1 MRWGRRRAEARPSG
15 TVRTRQDESAQPG
28 FLVEEYDRLVLLRRF
43 SDELLV
49 PADIADLT
57 RILES
62 DGDGTMTVVA
72 GADEASAPALWPR
85 LAALLDTLRGDGV
98 GTIRLAMSGAGDE
111 RPGLP
116 SVARRIADAWGFDVI
131 APDGT
136 VLGVPGGGL
145 FVHELPPGSASVD
158 RERGWWLFS
167 PGAPPVPLGPRQP
180 APDWQPAP
188 GSLPSRTRN
197 GCVVQHIPAGV
208 LIRPDRARAPRPDD
222 LCFAVPVDRRGL
234 LVVVGVPDGED
245 VVTDDVADVVTA
257 LSETARAAL
266 RLAPGG
272 QRDVL
277 RVGQGVAELT
287 DAEVVVYSGLPL
299 LADSG
304 LHRDTVRSMAV
315 GTDGTPSWQPFV
327 DSVVCAPGNSAPRLL
342 RWTPPLPGPGNAQRG
357 LVRLSDRW
365 QVTATRAGLWISGT
379 DSEPVALPARP
390 VDARGPEI
398 EVGRP
403 GEVLDR
409 SLSPVLERLLAA
421 LPPGMSSRARMHV
434 HGTAADG
441 GQELRRLAAQ
451 YQVRSLRFAAFARTA
466 PAEPRPAQS
475 TGEPASHPATSQGE
489 PRQPVVSS
497 SPGPATNVP
506 AANLPAANLPAVNV
520 PTANVPL
527 PRSPMPAAGSVPLTG
542 IRPDAVTAPAGA
554 GAPAATGFGGSHEPA
569 VPVPPSG
576 AATRPPSDAD
586 FGADGDPGRAA
597 GPALPPTPPRH
608 VPTVTATPPGPTGVT
623 AGVPATVSELGTHAR
638 PDRNQPLRTSGL
650 PAAPAVPAASAPPQS
665 NSAAAAASAAA
676 GHVAR
681 AGGSAGATGPT
692 GIQQTRPQ
700 ARPVSSPLAA
710 DPDREPHPDR
720 GAHPVPVPR
729 RRALPEPEPEPDNAR
744 TTPEHVSAPDGA
756 TSGTA
761 TAATAPTPS
770 SALSSPP
777 AIAPT
782 GPASRGAEANT
793 TPAVRGSGQDTG
805 REEASS
811 PGPPVRPSLTCAAP
825 GRAEEPHGPEAP
837 PARAPGAPTTPPVPD
852 TAPVQQPA
860 RPAPVQQPASPAQ
873 PLPAVPFQPGHQSTP
888 AERAAFRA
896 LADAV
901 WDRQAAVVTRTF
913 TRMPALRGH
922 EQEAARADLVAL
934 LLYLRTSD
942 GPLGHEELDR
952 CLRTGDPRLLP
963 YAACVASALR
973 RLPSFRGPAL
983 RGTGG
988 FGNETIRT
996 PAPGA
1001 VLRDPAPVGALPSD
1015 GSGAY
1020 PASTRYA
1027 IWSVTGRR
1035 VRQLFGATGSH
1046 AQADE
1051 VVFAPGTV
1059 FKVLDVRGEGPSPLV
1074 LLREL
1079 PVVPGAAPLSRTQLD
1094 DQDRSVLARL
1104 DEALAQRPSG
1114 SGTFEWP
1121 GRCAGPVGSLDH

>member
-1 MRWGRRRAEARPSG
+1 MRWGRRQSEARPSG
-15 TVRTRQDESAQPG
+15 TDRTRQDESAQPG
-28 FLVEEYDRLVLLRRF
+28 FLVEEYDRLLLLRRF

-62 DGDGTMTVVA
+62 DDDGTMTVVA
-72 GADEASAPALWPR
+72 GADEASAPALWRR
-85 LAALLDTLRGDGV
+85 LAALLDALRGDGV
-98 GTIRLAMSGAGDE
+98 GTVRLAMSGAGDE

-145 FVHELPPGSASVD
+145 FVHELPPGSESVD

-167 PGAPPVPLGPRQP
+167 PGAPAVPLGPRQP

-208 LIRPDRARAPRPDD
+208 LIRPDRARAPRPGD
-222 LCFAVPVDRRGL
+222 LCFAVPVDRCGL
-234 LVVVGVPDGED
+234 LVVVGVPEGED

-272 QRDVL
+272 RRDVL

-299 LADSG
+299 LAESG
-304 LHRDTVRSMAV
+304 RHRDTVRSMAV

-327 DSVVCAPGNSAPRLL
+327 DSVVCAPGTSSPRLL
-342 RWTPPLPGPGNAQRG
+342 RWTPPLPGPGNAERG

-379 DSEPVALPARP
+379 DTEPGALLARP

-409 SLSPVLERLLAA
+409 SLSPVLERLLAG
-421 LPPGMSSRARMHV
+421 LPPGMSSRARVHV
-434 HGTAADG
+434 HGTAVDG
-441 GQELRRLAAQ
+441 GQELRRLAAE
-451 YQVRSLRFAAFARTA
+451 YQVRSLRFAAFARTPSTEA
-466 PAEPRPAQS
+466 PRAQAAN
-475 TGEPASHPATSQGE
+475 EPAGHLATSQGE
-489 PRQPVVSS
+489 RREQLVSGG
-497 SPGPATNVP
+497 PGA
-506 AANLPAANLPAVNV
+506 AANAPAVNA
-520 PTANVPL
+520 PPLTVPL
-527 PRSPMPAAGSVPLTG
+527 PRSPMPAAGPVPRAG
-542 IRPDAVTAPAGA
+542 IRPDAVAGPGGVGAPAPAGV
-554 GAPAATGFGGSHEPA
+554 GSSHEPA
-569 VPVPPSG
+569 APVPASGSAIRPPSG
-576 AATRPPSDAD
+576 A
-586 FGADGDPGRAA
+586 DGVPVRAA
-597 GPALPPTPPRH
+597 GPQLPPTPPRF
-608 VPTVTATPPGPTGVT
+608 VPTLTATPTRPTGAT
-623 AGVPATVSELGTHAR
+623 AGVSDSTSELGAPTR

-650 PAAPAVPAASAPPQS
+650 PAAPAAPAATVPPEPNSAP
-665 NSAAAAASAAA
+665 AAAGAAA

-681 AGGSAGATGPT
+681 TGGSAGATG
-692 GIQQTRPQ
+692 IQRTRPQ
-700 ARPVSSPLAA
+700 ARTVPSPQAT
-710 DPDREPHPDR
+710 DPERERHQEHE
-720 GAHPVPVPR
+720 AHPEEPALRQP
-729 RRALPEPEPEPDNAR
+729 ALPEPDTAR
-744 TTPEHVSAPDGA
+744 NTPERGSAPDGA
-756 TSGTA
+756 TSG
-761 TAATAPTPS
+761 AATAVTASTSS
-770 SALSSPP
+770 SASSSPP

-782 GPASRGAEANT
+782 GPTSPGAEANT
-793 TPAVRGSGQDTG
+793 IPAVRGGGQDPG
-805 REEASS
+805 ELSL
-811 PGPPVRPSLTCAAP
+811 PGPPVRPSLTSAAL
-825 GRAEEPHGPEAP
+825 GHAEEPHRPEAP
-837 PARAPGAPTTPPVPD
+837 NGTPARAFGAPTTLSVPG
-852 TAPVQQPA
+852 TAPAP
-860 RPAPVQQPASPAQ
+860 RPALAAH

-888 AERAAFRA
+888 AERAAFRV

-922 EQEAARADLVAL
+922 EQEAARADLIAL

-942 GPLGHEELDR
+942 GQQLGHEELDR

-973 RLPSFRGPAL
+973 RLPSFRGLAL
-983 RGTGG
+983 RGAGEHG
-988 FGNETIRT
+988 SET

-1001 VLRDPAPVGALPSD
+1001 VLRDPAPVSALPSD
-1015 GSGAY
+1015 SSGAY

-1035 VRQLFGATGSH
+1035 VRQLLGATGPQ

-1059 FKVLDVRGEGPSPLV
+1059 FRVLDMRGEDPSPLI
-1074 LLREL
+1074 LLREV
-1079 PVVPGAAPLSRTQLD
+1079 PVAPGAVLLSRTELD
-1094 DQDRSVLARL
+1094 NQDRSVLARF

-1114 SGTFEWP
+1114 ARTFDWP
-1121 GRCAGPVGSLDH
+1121 GRCAGPVGGPLDH